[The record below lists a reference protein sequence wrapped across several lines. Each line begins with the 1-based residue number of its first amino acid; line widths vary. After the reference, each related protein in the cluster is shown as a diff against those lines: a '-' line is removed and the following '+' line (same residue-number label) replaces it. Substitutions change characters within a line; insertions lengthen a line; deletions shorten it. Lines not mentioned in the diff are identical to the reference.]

1 MIHMLIVANRK
12 INLPVTKIII
22 MYYCTIYITWLT
34 LFSRTVEYGRHYT
47 VPYRPNR
54 TDFDPLTGLAVH
66 VFHRFND

>member
-34 LFSRTVEYGRHYT
+34 LFSRIMESGTHYSSIQT
-47 VPYRPNR
+47 KWN
-54 TDFDPLTGLAVH
+54 
-66 VFHRFND
+66 